1 MRSESYD
8 EAALYP
14 FFEGLLPEGE
24 VRERLATRLRLNP
37 SGVFGFLGAIGRDCA
52 GAYSIV
58 PEGTDLRAASEE
70 GVRWLTDLELRGE
83 MRQLAARRLA
93 VEPDQDIRVSLTGAR
108 TRLR

>member
-24 VRERLATRLRLNP
+24 VRERLAARLRLNP

-58 PEGTDLRAASEE
+58 PEGTDCERRAK
-70 GVRWLTDLELRGE
+70 RGS
-83 MRQLAARRLA
+83 
-93 VEPDQDIRVSLTGAR
+93 DG
-108 TRLR
+108 